1 MANPVPHDPK
11 SSAGKPQG
19 TLHDQQQTMEGE
31 GQPVTSAPV
40 EPSKDPAVDADSIFE
55 KLEQQAASEKGS
67 QDEEVSDSG
76 PETTSKD

>member
-40 EPSKDPAVDADSIFE
+40 EPSKDPAVDADAIFE

-76 PETTSKD
+76 PGTTSKD